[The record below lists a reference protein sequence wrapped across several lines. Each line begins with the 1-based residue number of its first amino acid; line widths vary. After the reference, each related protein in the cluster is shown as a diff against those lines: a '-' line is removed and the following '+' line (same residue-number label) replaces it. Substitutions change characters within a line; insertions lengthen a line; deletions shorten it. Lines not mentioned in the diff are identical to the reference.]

1 MAEKKNPAPKEV
13 NPLLPKRPA
22 ATKRAFKKA
31 TTVKPGE
38 SHPGQTAEHGPA
50 RDRQGSQ
57 LEREKH
63 LHPSSTV
70 PHQGAARSNKDPQAR
85 SSKQKKR
92 SAK

>member
-1 MAEKKNPAPKEV
+1 MKKA

-22 ATKRAFKKA
+22 ATKRTFKEE

-50 RDRQGSQ
+50 RDRMGSQ
-57 LEREKH
+57 MEREKH
-63 LHPSSTV
+63 LHPGSSV
-70 PHQGAARSNKDPQAR
+70 PKQGSARSNKDPQAR
-85 SSKQKKR
+85 SSKQKKA

>member
-1 MAEKKNPAPKEV
+1 MAEKKKSDPKEV
-13 NPLLPKRPA
+13 APLLPKRPA
-22 ATKRAFKKA
+22 ATKRTFKK
-31 TTVKPGE
+31 TVTVKPGE

-50 RDRQGSQ
+50 HDRIGSQ

-63 LHPSSTV
+63 MHPGSTV
-70 PHQGAARSNKDPQAR
+70 PNQGAARSNKDQQAR